1 MTAGAA
7 GPRCCPQPF
16 AADGGAASQVQ
27 IAARHVLLMEAFIDA
42 SCEYEEAGE
51 RPASSTPCAAGPR
64 PNVRSASTGPS
75 SSASPSCE
83 PKSGGARRRVH
94 DRERN
99 PARPRRQVL
108 PGHAITRQQ
117 RARAIYPA
125 HALVHRGGMS
135 IRQAQ
140 KAMLE
145 TYQIRR
151 SAGTIADDLARCD
164 VPPGC
169 PGCPP

>member
-1 MTAGAA
+1 MTVSGIRH
-7 GPRCCPQPF
+7 GL
-16 AADGGAASQVQ
+16 DGKS
-27 IAARHVLLMEAFIDA
+27 
-42 SCEYEEAGE
+42 Y
-51 RPASSTPCAAGPR
+51 PATP
-64 PNVRSASTGPS
+64 
-75 SSASPSCE
+75 
-83 PKSGGARRRVH
+83 
-94 DRERN
+94 
-99 PARPRRQVL
+99 L
-108 PGHAITRQQ
+108 TRQQ

-164 VPPGC
+164 VPGC
-169 PGCPP
+169 PGCPPPEQPDN